1 MEEKNSQEK
10 SLIEC
15 QSDSMSVL
23 FGEINDRSDVLIRVV
38 LFDDDDEV
46 EIEDELESNLNCRL
60 S

>member
-1 MEEKNSQEK
+1 
-10 SLIEC
+10 
-15 QSDSMSVL
+15 MSVL